1 MEQLAN
7 MPIWAQMLSMGSFM
21 FASGVLMT
29 RFPIAPA
36 IILSF
41 FYMYGAFG
49 PCGDKIM
56 PGFTFKNPWLWTALP
71 LILAGVLL
79 VLWYSFAH
87 GDFSGS
93 DGMGIGFAG
102 VFLILITILS
112 VIGAIVAAWIPALIK
127 WIKLLPAVSHA
138 PWQMLVWI
146 VLFVGGIAVGLL
158 SLKGCYTDFWTSRG
172 VPVYQVVFVAML
184 ALAACVASLGSV
196 AVWQSKASVSFVMV
210 LLSIAACGGLIFN
223 GLSHHRM
230 HRQKLSAK
238 KQAVVQTTS
247 ETPLQQK

>member
-1 MEQLAN
+1 
-7 MPIWAQMLSMGSFM
+7 
-21 FASGVLMT
+21 
-29 RFPIAPA
+29 
-36 IILSF
+36 
-41 FYMYGAFG
+41 
-49 PCGDKIM
+49 
-56 PGFTFKNPWLWTALP
+56 
-71 LILAGVLL
+71 
-79 VLWYSFAH
+79 
-87 GDFSGS
+87 
-93 DGMGIGFAG
+93 FAG

-112 VIGAIVAAWIPALIK
+112 VIGAVVVAWIPALIK

-172 VPVYQVVFVAML
+172 APVYQVVFVAML

-196 AVWQSKASVSFVMV
+196 AVWQSKASVSFLMV

-238 KQAVVQTTS
+238 KQAVVQTSS